1 MASSFILPSFQIF
14 PTKRQPH
21 PSSSATAFPILPSSS
36 SSSLTVSKSAETKT
50 DNLSASGYYSGCVD
64 QISKLCED
72 GRLGDA
78 ISIFNQ
84 MKEDGIQTGHDI
96 YGEILQGFVYQRSL
110 FGGKQI
116 HAQIIKNGAS
126 FSENEFLHTKLVIFY
141 AKCDVRVAAD
151 YLFSSLPS
159 KNVFSWAAMIGFYVR
174 KGLNEECL
182 LSFSGMLDSGVL
194 PDNFVIPNAL
204 KACSSLQSLQCGRLI
219 HGYIVKLGYGSCV
232 FVASSL
238 VDMYGKCGELGCARL
253 VFDEIPEKNAVAWNS
268 MLVGYFQ
275 NGENEEALRLFY
287 QMRVESDVEPSRVTI
302 ASFLSASA
310 NLASLSEGKQ
320 GHAIAVRLGLP
331 LDSIL
336 GSGLVNFYAK
346 CSSIVD
352 AELVFDLML
361 ERDVVVWNL
370 LISGYIQDGHI
381 EDALDLC
388 RRMQLENF
396 RPDSVTLASILSAC
410 ADCGDLRHG
419 LEGHGYCIRNNL
431 ELDVF
436 VASSIIDMYG
446 KCRRIEDARKAFD
459 CTMQR
464 DVVLWNTLMAAYSE
478 SGCSGEALKLFY
490 QMQLAGL
497 LPNVVSWNAVILGF
511 LRNGQVTE
519 AKDFFMQMQS
529 TGTAPNSV
537 TWTTLISGLAQNGH
551 GSDAFDHFEK
561 MQAAGLKPN
570 AMVIVGLLMA
580 ATALSLLQPGKQI
593 HAYIARHGLAVSPWI
608 MTSLVDMYAKCG
620 SVNLARKVFD
630 VSSVNDL
637 PLYNAMISGYA
648 LHGKAVEALSLFNQM
663 QLQGIKPDAITFTS
677 ILSAC
682 SHAGFLDEGQRIFK
696 EMSSIHNIQPRIEHF
711 GCVVD
716 ILSRRKK
723 IYESLPYI
731 SSILN
736 EIDGPIIGSLLAAC
750 RDQNDAEIGEAL
762 FKILLELE
770 PSNSGNYIVLS
781 NMYAASDRWHD
792 ATKIRNIMR
801 INGLR
806 KNPGCSWIHIGGKS
820 HAFVA
825 GDKSHPETETLYQ
838 TLYLLDKEMRFA
850 DYILLINDKGRFAFP
865 LEIARS
871 QGSED

>member
-1 MASSFILPSFQIF
+1 MASSFILPSFQTF
-14 PTKRQPH
+14 PPKRQPH
-21 PSSSATAFPILPSSS
+21 PSSATTFQISPSSS
-36 SSSLTVSKSAETKT
+36 PFIVSKPAKTKAP
-50 DNLSASGYYSGCVD
+50 DLNASGYYSRGVD

-84 MKEDGIQTGHDI
+84 MKEDGIHIGHDI
-96 YGEILQGFVYQRSL
+96 YGQMLQGFVYQRSL

-116 HAQIIKNGAS
+116 HAQIIKKGTS
-126 FSENEFLHTKLVIFY
+126 YSENEFLHTKLVIFY
-141 AKCDVRVAAD
+141 AKCDVRAAAD

-182 LSFSGMLDSGVL
+182 LSFSSMLDSGVL
-194 PDNFVIPNAL
+194 PDNFVIPNVL
-204 KACSSLQSLQCGRLI
+204 KACSSLQSLECGRMI
-219 HGYIVKLGYGSCV
+219 HGYTLKFGYGSCV
-232 FVASSL
+232 YVASSL

-253 VFDEIPEKNAVAWNS
+253 VFDEIPGKNAVAWNS
-268 MLVGYFQ
+268 LLVGYVQ
-275 NGENEEALRLFY
+275 NGENEGALRLFY
-287 QMRVESDVEPSRVTI
+287 QMRTESDVEPSRVTL

-331 LDSIL
+331 LDNIL

-346 CSSIVD
+346 CSAMVE

-361 ERDVVVWNL
+361 ERDVVTWNL

-388 RRMQLENF
+388 RQMQLENF

-410 ADCGDLRHG
+410 ADCGDLHHG
-419 LEGHGYCIRNNL
+419 LESHGFCIRNDL
-431 ELDVF
+431 ESDVF
-436 VASSIIDMYG
+436 VASSVIDMYG

-464 DVVLWNTLMAAYSE
+464 DVVLWNTLIAAYSE
-478 SGCSGEALKLFY
+478 SGYSGEALKLFY

-511 LRNGQVTE
+511 MRNGQVAE
-519 AKDFFMQMQS
+519 AKDFFMQMRS
-529 TGTAPNSV
+529 TGVQPNSV
-537 TWTTLISGLAQNGH
+537 TWTTLISGLAQNGR
-551 GSDAFDHFEK
+551 GSDAFDHFEM

-570 AMVIVGLLMA
+570 TTAIVGLLMA
-580 ATALSLLQPGKQI
+580 ATVSSILQFGKEI
-593 HAYIARHGLAVSPWI
+593 HAYIARHHLTASPWI
-608 MTSLVDMYAKCG
+608 MTSLVDVYAKCG
-620 SVNLARKVFD
+620 SVNLARKAFD
-630 VSSVNDL
+630 VSSVKDL

-663 QLQGIKPDAITFTS
+663 QLEGIEPDPITFTS

-682 SHAGFLDEGQRIFK
+682 SHAGLLDEGRRIFK
-696 EMSSIHNIQPRIEHF
+696 EMSSIYNIQPTIEHF
-711 GCVVD
+711 GCMVD
-716 ILSRRKK
+716 ILARRKK
-723 IYESLPYI
+723 IHESLPYI

-736 EIDGPIIGSLLAAC
+736 KIDGPIIGSLLAAC
-750 RDQNDAEIGEAL
+750 RDQNASEIGEVL
-762 FKILLELE
+762 SKILFELE
-770 PSNSGNYIVLS
+770 PSSSGNYVVLS

-806 KNPGCSWIHIGGKS
+806 KNPGCSWIQVGGKL
-820 HAFVA
+820 HAFLA
-825 GDKSHPETETLYQ
+825 GDKSHPQTETLYR
-838 TLYLLDKEMRFA
+838 TLYSLDKEMRFA
-850 DYILLINDKGRFAFP
+850 DYILLINDERSSAFP
-865 LEIARS
+865 LKIRPLVLKVVKV
-871 QGSED
+871 D